1 VVPQDVELIGITPH
15 AHLLCKE
22 MKVDAKFPDGRNE
35 TLIWIKDWDFNWQG
49 QYRYAAP
56 IPLPKGTRIEMR
68 YVYDNSEGNPHN
80 PSHPPKAARFGEQT
94 TDEMGFAF
102 LQVALPD
109 RAGVPAF
116 RRAMLLSR
124 IEEMIRDG
132 NDFSSLGPRQASNL
146 QRAVAAFD
154 RNHDGK
160 LDPDEMEA
168 LMKFLQGMVR

>member
-1 VVPQDVELIGITPH
+1 
-15 AHLLCKE
+15 
-22 MKVDAKFPDGRNE
+22 M
-35 TLIWIKDWDFNWQG
+35 
-49 QYRYAAP
+49 
-56 IPLPKGTRIEMR
+56 
-68 YVYDNSEGNPHN
+68 YDNSEGNPHN
-80 PSHPPKAARFGEQT
+80 PSHPPKAVKFGEQT

-102 LQVALPD
+102 LQVALSD

-116 RRAMLLSR
+116 RKAMLLCR

-154 RNHDGK
+154 RNHNGK
-160 LDPDEMEA
+160 LEPDEMEA